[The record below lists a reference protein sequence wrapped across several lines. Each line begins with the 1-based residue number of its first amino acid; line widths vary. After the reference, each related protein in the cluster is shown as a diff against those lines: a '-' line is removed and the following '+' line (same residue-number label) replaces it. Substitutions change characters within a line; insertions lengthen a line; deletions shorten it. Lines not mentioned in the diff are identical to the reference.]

1 LPVFAYRLVQ
11 TIPLAHVTEL
21 RLRSEEL
28 VRLFVIFG
36 VTSMH
41 GLVDQKRDKSAAYK
55 SSLVSPPTHVV
66 NVGARFMLKDE
77 SLERSNTVQQERAY
91 TIGYSEC
98 PL

>member
-1 LPVFAYRLVQ
+1 MPVLAYRLVQ
-11 TIPLAHVTEL
+11 AIPLAHVTEL

-36 VTSMH
+36 VTSVH

-55 SSLVSPPTHVV
+55 RSLVSPPTHVV
-66 NVGARFMLKDE
+66 NVGARFMLKYKG
-77 SLERSNTVQQERAY
+77 LERSNTVQQKRAY